1 MKRNQPIHKTAPK
14 ASPIFRRVVVVL
26 LTLVLSLACYGVTV
40 FAWFQA
46 DVLNAGNTIQSGS
59 YGLTVF
65 VVVEDDNANRLPEN
79 GGSYLLEA
87 GMGYNVTI
95 AATGTTSGYCQ
106 ISNGNETWNTVA
118 ISGTDIFT
126 LTIYPA
132 ATANYTFTAFWGAPP
147 EGEQL
152 SDDDVIGTPPEV
164 IQEEPSAPVE
174 EDTTQ
179 PTDPEESVTNP
190 TEAPSEEPTTAPTEE
205 TTDPTQPQSQPTE
218 PETAAE
224 AEQ

>member
-1 MKRNQPIHKTAPK
+1 MKRNQPIHKTASK

-59 YGLTVF
+59 YGLTVL
-65 VVVEDDNANRLPEN
+65 VADGEVYQLEGNRE
-79 GGSYLLEA
+79 SYTLEA
-87 GMGYNVTI
+87 GKGYSVTM
-95 AATGTTSGYCQ
+95 AATGTTSGYCK
-106 ISNGNETWNTVA
+106 ISNGTETWNTVA

-126 LTIYPA
+126 LTIYPV
-132 ATANYTFTAFWGAPP
+132 ATANYTFTATWGAPP

-164 IQEEPSAPVE
+164 TQEEPAAPVE
-174 EDTTQ
+174 EDTNQ
-179 PTDPEESVTNP
+179 PTNPEESVTNP
-190 TEAPSEEPTTAPTEE
+190 TEAPAEESTTAPTEE
-205 TTDPTQPQSQPTE
+205 TPDPTQPQSQPTE
-218 PETAAE
+218 PETAVE
-224 AEQ
+224 AQQ